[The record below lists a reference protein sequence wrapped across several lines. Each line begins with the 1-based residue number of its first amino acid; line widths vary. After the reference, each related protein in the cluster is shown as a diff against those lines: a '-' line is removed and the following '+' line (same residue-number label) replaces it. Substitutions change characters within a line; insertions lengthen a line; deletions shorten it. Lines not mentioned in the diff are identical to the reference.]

1 MTLKYAGDVCI
12 QTQQYADQSVEQLL
26 EERDQMEREVDI
38 IAKSCKETV
47 NIISL
52 ENKQIKQENK
62 DLKEEIDRLEL
73 SYHEIIEQ
81 FSKMTNIQNEIL

>member
-1 MTLKYAGDVCI
+1 
-12 QTQQYADQSVEQLL
+12 
-26 EERDQMEREVDI
+26 MEREVDI

-73 SYHEIIEQ
+73 SYHEIIE
-81 FSKMTNIQNEIL
+81 